1 MSPHCRS
8 KISGQAE
15 SALSPLPHAEHR
27 FLRQSMPELA
37 RLHCD
42 LTAVVRI
49 VRDDLVR
56 AFNLA

>member
-1 MSPHCRS
+1 MM
-8 KISGQAE
+8 AE
-15 SALSPLPHAEHR
+15 LT
-27 FLRQSMPELA
+27 